1 MSTKIYDIIDTENG
15 VKFHVNRMKDNLL
28 IDDIN
33 VKPGIK
39 TVKFDF
45 GDIRFMVVI
54 AGEKSFPDVDTLI
67 IGSKIDNIS
76 IPNKLFPNIKRV
88 ISYSNKYKNGKYLVS
103 EHNEVKFLLNAFCQD
118 ENTTIDLTGINVI
131 ENKAFHHCKAKEI
144 INADSV
150 DNIISA
156 AFDNSSFYNKKVLK
170 NQCVVIGH
178 YLLKVDET
186 AYRLEIPSNVET
198 AYVNVHLNKVKEVV
212 VHNLKI
218 LECILDLPQKLIIA
232 KDAPFFSKI
241 SKLKM
246 KGLKYID
253 VEDGNPFYSSENGV
267 LFTKNKKYLL
277 KFPPG
282 RTGLYKIPEG
292 VNTIDENSFAFSNIE
307 EVIMP
312 STMRNLKTFA
322 FYNSYLKNVDFG
334 SGLERIGNPHPE
346 SGVFSQCGNLKSISF
361 PKQIKSIGAYAFCG
375 SGLEYVSLNDGLKSI
390 DAEAFSGCHIN
401 EIVLPATLD
410 DFGSGCLFGIS
421 KVVIDKHMSHT
432 SGLSQALTTQHYDN
446 GEKGVQIVQ
455 GTKSIYI
462 KRPSW
467 IGNSPYFK
475 SMDTIKEYEEKTF
488 LQLAAMLINNE
499 NYVELIKMLN
509 INNYDEEHL
518 REILKLAQSAF
529 DTTAAAYILERL
541 KEIEKNINY
550 EV

>member
-1 MSTKIYDIIDTENG
+1 MSAKIYDIIDTENG
-15 VKFHVNRMKDNLL
+15 VKFHVNRMEDNLL

-45 GDIRFMVVI
+45 GNIRFMVALV
-54 AGEKSFPDVDTLI
+54 GGKSFPDVDTLI

-76 IPNKLFPNIKRV
+76 IPNELFPNIKRV

-103 EHNEVKFLLNAFCQD
+103 EYNEVKFLLNAFCQD

-131 ENKAFHHCKAKEI
+131 ENKAFNHCKAKEI
-144 INADSV
+144 LYADSLY
-150 DNIISA
+150 NFISA
-156 AFDNSSFYNKKVLK
+156 GFDNSFFYNKKVLK

-292 VNTIDENSFAFSNIE
+292 VNTIDENAFAFSNIE

-312 STMRNLKTFA
+312 STMRSLKTFA
-322 FYNSYLKNVDFG
+322 FYNSYLKSVDFG

-361 PKQIKSIGAYAFCG
+361 PKQIKSIGAYAFCE
-375 SGLEYVSLNDGLKSI
+375 SGLEHVSLNDGL
-390 DAEAFSGCHIN
+390 N
-401 EIVLPATLD
+401 
-410 DFGSGCLFGIS
+410 
-421 KVVIDKHMSHT
+421 
-432 SGLSQALTTQHYDN
+432 
-446 GEKGVQIVQ
+446 
-455 GTKSIYI
+455 
-462 KRPSW
+462 
-467 IGNSPYFK
+467 
-475 SMDTIKEYEEKTF
+475 
-488 LQLAAMLINNE
+488 
-499 NYVELIKMLN
+499 
-509 INNYDEEHL
+509 
-518 REILKLAQSAF
+518 
-529 DTTAAAYILERL
+529 
-541 KEIEKNINY
+541 
-550 EV
+550 

>member
-1 MSTKIYDIIDTENG
+1 MSAKIYDIIDTENG
-15 VKFHVNRMKDNLL
+15 VKFHVNRMEDNLL

-45 GDIRFMVVI
+45 GDICFMVAI
-54 AGEKSFPDVDTLI
+54 AGGKSFPDVDTLI

-76 IPNKLFPNIKRV
+76 IPNDLFPNIKRV

-131 ENKAFHHCKAKEI
+131 ENKAFNHCKAKEI

-156 AFDNSSFYNKKVLK
+156 AFDNSFFYNKKVLK

-178 YLLKVDET
+178 YLLKADET

-198 AYVNVHLNKVKEVV
+198 TYVNVHLNKVKEVV

-232 KDAPFFSKI
+232 KDTPFFSKI

-322 FYNSYLKNVDFG
+322 FYNSYLKSVDFG

-346 SGVFSQCGNLKSISF
+346 SGVFSQCRNLKSISF
-361 PKQIKSIGAYAFCG
+361 PKQ
-375 SGLEYVSLNDGLKSI
+375 VN
-390 DAEAFSGCHIN
+390 
-401 EIVLPATLD
+401 LP
-410 DFGSGCLFGIS
+410 
-421 KVVIDKHMSHT
+421 H
-432 SGLSQALTTQHYDN
+432 
-446 GEKGVQIVQ
+446 
-455 GTKSIYI
+455 
-462 KRPSW
+462 
-467 IGNSPYFK
+467 
-475 SMDTIKEYEEKTF
+475 
-488 LQLAAMLINNE
+488 
-499 NYVELIKMLN
+499 
-509 INNYDEEHL
+509 
-518 REILKLAQSAF
+518 
-529 DTTAAAYILERL
+529 
-541 KEIEKNINY
+541 
-550 EV
+550 